1 MNTYI
6 FAPQAKSFLIK
17 GFLVGIVLFAIGIA
31 CKWNAGNESHG
42 HDDHHAVN
50 AVKSELLLAEAEKAP
65 VTEDTHAVTTT
76 AAEHSADT
84 HAAEAHPAAHAT
96 DAHAAEAHE
105 SHDEHAEG
113 HHGPTLRTHIIGNVY
128 TVVLFAFWVGI
139 AALFF
144 LSASTLALGGWQ
156 IQIQKIVL
164 AIAGTLPFSII
175 LMIIFFAFFNHDL
188 FHWTHESLYLEG
200 TETYDKILASK
211 HDYLNMTR
219 FWIFAALL
227 FGLALGLYFL
237 WKKNLDAMD
246 VNPSV
251 KLFDKSRGIAAASIV
266 IIAMVINTFGSWD
279 WAMSVQP
286 HWYSTMFSWYLMAS
300 AAVTMFSVLFLI
312 IIYLQKNS
320 YLPNV
325 NANHRHDV
333 AKFMFAISVFWT
345 YVWFSQFMLMWY
357 ANIPEETLYFTK
369 RMGGYPVLFYLTL
382 IVNFIIPFL
391 TLLKRDTKRAA
402 TPVIVMAIMIII
414 GHWLDFF
421 SMIVPEL
428 IPDGGGFSL
437 IGVGAFV
444 AISSVFAY
452 ITLSTLSKFKDLESS
467 THPYIQESYHHQI

>member
-1 MNTYI
+1 MFKDLQKMNTYI

-17 GFLVGIVLFAIGIA
+17 GFLVGLVLFVIGIA
-31 CKWNAGNESHG
+31 CKWNAGSEQHG

-50 AVKSELLLAEAEKAP
+50 AVKSELLLAETTVDATAAAIDSHEN
-65 VTEDTHAVTTT
+65 HAVVTKTTV
-76 AAEHSADT
+76 ADT
-84 HAAEAHPAAHAT
+84 HAA
-96 DAHAAEAHE
+96 DAHE
-105 SHDEHAEG
+105 EHAVEA
-113 HHGPTLRTHIIGNVY
+113 HHGPTLRTHIVGNVY

-156 IQIQKIVL
+156 IQIQKIIL
-164 AIAGTLPFSII
+164 SIAGTIPFSII
-175 LMIIFFAFFNHDL
+175 LLAIFFAFFNHDL
-188 FHWTHESLYLEG
+188 FHWTHDLYEVG
-200 TETYDKILASK
+200 TPQYDAILASK
-211 HDYLNMTR
+211 QDYLNLTR
-219 FWIFAALL
+219 FWIFAVIL
-227 FGLALGLYFL
+227 FVLSLGLYYI
-237 WKKNLDAMD
+237 WTKNLKAMD
-246 VNPSV
+246 ENPSI

-300 AAVTMFSVLFLI
+300 AAVTMFSILFLI
-312 IIYLQKNS
+312 IIYLKKND
-320 YLPNV
+320 YLPRV
-325 NANHRHDV
+325 NENHKHDV

-345 YVWFSQFMLMWY
+345 YVWFSQFMLIWY
-357 ANIPEETLYFTK
+357 ANIPEETLYYTK
-369 RMGGYPVLFYLTL
+369 RMNGYSVLFYLT
-382 IVNFIIPFL
+382 IIINFIIPFL
-391 TLLKRDTKRAA
+391 ALLKRDTKRNV
-402 TPVIVMAIMIII
+402 TPVVVLAILIIV

-452 ITLSTLSKFKDLESS
+452 ITLNTLSKFKDLESS
-467 THPYIQESYHHQI
+467 THPYIKESYHHQI

>member
-17 GFLVGIVLFAIGIA
+17 GFLVGLVLFVIGIA
-31 CKWNAGNESHG
+31 CKWNAGSEDHG

-50 AVKSELLLAEAEKAP
+50 TVKTELLLAEAETSTSDNAAHGEEVVK
-65 VTEDTHAVTTT
+65 VT
-76 AAEHSADT
+76 AAD
-84 HAAEAHPAAHAT
+84 AHGA
-96 DAHAAEAHE
+96 DAHAAHD

-128 TVVLFAFWVGI
+128 AVILFAFWVGV

-144 LSASTLALGGWQ
+144 LSGSTLALGGWQ

-175 LMIIFFAFFNHDL
+175 LLAIFFALFNHDL
-188 FHWTHESLYLEG
+188 FHWTHESLYEEG
-200 TETYDKILASK
+200 TATYDSILASK

-219 FWIFAALL
+219 FWIFAVLL
-227 FGLALGLYFL
+227 FGLTLGLYYM
-237 WKKNLDAMD
+237 WKKNLNEMD
-246 VNPSV
+246 ENPSV

-300 AAVTMFSVLFLI
+300 AAVTMFSILFLI
-312 IIYLQKNS
+312 IIYLKRND
-320 YLPNV
+320 YLPRV
-325 NANHRHDV
+325 NENHRHDV

-345 YVWFSQFMLMWY
+345 YVWFSQFMLIWY

-369 RMGGYPVLFYLTL
+369 RMDGYPVLFYLT
-382 IVNFIIPFL
+382 IIINFIIPFL
-391 TLLKRDTKRAA
+391 TLIRRDTKRNIL
-402 TPVIVMAIMIII
+402 PVVVMAFVIII

-428 IPDGGGFSL
+428 IPSGGGFSL
-437 IGVGAFV
+437 IGVGAFI
-444 AISSVFAY
+444 AISSIFAY
-452 ITLSTLSKFKDLESS
+452 ITMSTLSKFKDLESS
-467 THPYIQESYHHQI
+467 THPYIKESYHHQI

>member
-17 GFLVGIVLFAIGIA
+17 GFLVGLVLFIIGIA
-31 CKWNAGNESHG
+31 CKWNAGSEEHG
-42 HDDHHAVN
+42 HDDHHAAN
-50 AVKSELLLAEAEKAP
+50 AVKTELLLAEAETTVPAADSEAVA
-65 VTEDTHAVTTT
+65 VTAVAEDTHAT
-76 AAEHSADT
+76 
-84 HAAEAHPAAHAT
+84 EAHTADAHPVADAHAGEDHDDHAAHA
-96 DAHAAEAHE
+96 E
-105 SHDEHAEG
+105 

-128 TVVLFAFWVGI
+128 AVILFAFWVGV

-144 LSASTLALGGWQ
+144 LSGSTLALGGWQ

-175 LMIIFFAFFNHDL
+175 LLAVFFALFNHDL
-188 FHWTHESLYLEG
+188 FHWTHESLYIQG
-200 TETYDKILASK
+200 ADTYDKILDSK

-219 FWIFAALL
+219 FWIFAVLL
-227 FGLALGLYFL
+227 FGLTLGLYYL
-237 WKKNLDAMD
+237 WKKNLNEMD
-246 VNPSV
+246 ENPSV

-300 AAVTMFSVLFLI
+300 AAVTMFSILFLI
-312 IIYLQKNS
+312 IIYLKRNS
-320 YLPNV
+320 YLPRV
-325 NANHRHDV
+325 NENHRHDV

-345 YVWFSQFMLMWY
+345 YVWFSQFMLIWY

-369 RMGGYPVLFYLTL
+369 RMEGYPVLFYLT
-382 IVNFIIPFL
+382 IVINFIIPFL
-391 TLLKRDTKRAA
+391 TLIKRDAKRNIA
-402 TPVIVMAIMIII
+402 PVVAMALFIIV

-428 IPDGGGFSL
+428 IPDGSGFSL

-444 AISSVFAY
+444 AVSSIFAY

-467 THPYIQESYHHQI
+467 THPYIKESYHHQI